1 MLLENNEALAQRRRR
16 PKAKVNG
23 EGDSKESGEQ
33 YHLRAIARAL
43 DVLDCF
49 TDESPELNL
58 KEISSAIQLPES
70 SLFRILLTLQ
80 GKGYLVQN
88 ADGAYCLA
96 PKLLFGKIYERAE
109 RLRVILRPFLQQLVG
124 RFDETASLAYLY
136 GDRIQAL
143 DTIESFHEFRMTNK
157 PGRVLPPHCSSLGK
171 AIAAF
176 QEPTAANRL
185 LESYGLYRRTEN
197 TLTERQAVLAEF
209 AEIRERGYAVDR
221 EESVLGGVCIGAAIR
236 ADGWHVVSALSVST
250 PLVRMTPEREQEIT
264 QAVLETARAAALALR
279 V

>member
-1 MLLENNEALAQRRRR
+1 MLLQNNEAISQRRRR

-23 EGDSKESGEQ
+23 NAETGETGEQ

-49 TDESPELNL
+49 TDETPELNL
-58 KEISSAIQLPES
+58 KDISDAVQLPES
-70 SLFRILLTLQ
+70 SLFRILLTLE
-80 GKGYLVQN
+80 GKGYLIQN
-88 ADGAYCLA
+88 PNGAYCLP
-96 PKLLFGKIYERAE
+96 PKLLFGKVYERAE
-109 RLRVILRPFLQQLVG
+109 RLRMILRPFLQQLVG

-143 DTIESFHEFRMTNK
+143 DTVESFHEFRMTNK

-171 AIAAF
+171 SIAAF
-176 QEPTAANRL
+176 QEPAVINRI

-197 TLTERQAVLAEF
+197 TMTERQAVLAEF

-221 EESVLGGVCIGAAIR
+221 EESVVGGVCIGAAIGT
-236 ADGWHVVSALSVST
+236 DGGHVVSALSVST

-279 V
+279 A